1 MSSFESGIE
10 EQVLCEVSEEE
21 EEEEEAETIDA
32 S

>member
-21 EEEEEAETIDA
+21 EEEEAETIDA